1 MDLRDSPD
9 EAAFRDQVRAWL
21 QENLPAGDA
30 REWSRKMYEA
40 GYSGLTYFEYT
51 GRQGIDWLAAIGEAQ

>member
-21 QENLPAGDA
+21 EENLPAGDS
-30 REWSRKMYEA
+30 REWSRTIFDA
-40 GYSGLTYFEYT
+40 GY
-51 GRQGIDWLAAIGEAQ
+51 A